1 MIRHDRQNFWNTNA
15 YMITAV
21 FTERWP
27 IWDHAARL
35 EFMEKTANTFFCD
48 CPALAGLGCKLQRDI
63 WLQDGEATILRKTG
77 SEGVIRLN
85 SASLVLPTEVTVL
98 EACIIKTAH
107 CGAHWAPRKGRCRL
121 LTYTTSA
128 LLNRTSRRR
137 LLSPLLTQHGQFHF
151 AFIVNR
157 LKP

>member
-1 MIRHDRQNFWNTNA
+1 MIARTFGTQMH
-15 YMITAV
+15 
-21 FTERWP
+21 
-27 IWDHAARL
+27 IWLQRL
-35 EFMEKTANTFFCD
+35 SRSGGLYEIMPPDSNLWRKPQTLFCCD

-137 LLSPLLTQHGQFHF
+137 LLSPLLTRHGQFHF